1 MARIRHP
8 SPSDEPRQDPAASSL
23 IVESLVTLA
32 RLLARQAARERLLN
46 NSEPRGER
54 REAIDQY

>member
-1 MARIRHP
+1 MARIPHP
-8 SPSDEPRQDPAASSL
+8 DHSDETGQDPAASSL
-23 IVESLVTLA
+23 TAECLATLA
-32 RLLARQAARERLLN
+32 RLLARQAAREHLLN

>member
-1 MARIRHP
+1 MARSRHP
-8 SPSDEPRQDPAASSL
+8 SPSDERGHDPAALSL
-23 IVESLVTLA
+23 TVKILATLA
-32 RLLARQAARERLLN
+32 RLLARQAAREHLLN